1 MYALGIDTSH
11 LFLLIVLMNDD
22 GVVDHV
28 QLDCFKQQSEYI
40 IGEMDALL
48 KRNDLSIKQITDIV
62 ITRGPGSYTGVRIAM
77 TVAKVLGSITGKNVH
92 TLSTLQLYGG
102 KADCY
107 VLMDARAKRVYV
119 GRYWDGKALQDDQI
133 FFNEEMREIVDDEN
147 NLCFGDLHL
156 FGREDRYEH
165 LAENFFDLKENWQ
178 KVEDIDRLAPEY
190 LKSRKEYLK

>member
-11 LFLLIVLMNDD
+11 LFLLVVLMDD
-22 GVVDHV
+22 NGVIDHV

-40 IGEMDALL
+40 IGEMDELL
-48 KRNDLSIKQITDIV
+48 KRNALTIEQIGEIV

-77 TVAKVLGSITGKNVH
+77 TVAKILGSITGKQVH

-107 VLMDARAKRVYV
+107 VLMDARARRVYV
-119 GRYWDGKALQDDQI
+119 GRYRDGKALQQDQI
-133 FFNEEMREIVDDEN
+133 FFNEEMQGIVDDPQ
-147 NLCFGDLHL
+147 NLCYGDLHL
-156 FGREDRYEH
+156 FGKEDRYDH
-165 LAENFFDLKENWQ
+165 LADNFFALKEDWR